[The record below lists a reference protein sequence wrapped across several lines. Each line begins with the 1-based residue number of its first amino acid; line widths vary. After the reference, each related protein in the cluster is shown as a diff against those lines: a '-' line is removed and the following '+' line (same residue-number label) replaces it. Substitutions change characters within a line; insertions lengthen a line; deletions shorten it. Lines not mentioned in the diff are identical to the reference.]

1 MQQKSLTL
9 KTAIGTYGH
18 TRALKDGSIAPQG
31 ITLDHVEVTPII
43 AAFRRMI
50 RANEFDVSEM
60 AISTY
65 LCARAYNKPM
75 TAIPVFPLRQFQH
88 PSILYNTNSRVSD
101 PKHLEGKRVGVRA
114 YTVTGG
120 IWVRG
125 ILANE
130 YGVDLN
136 RITWVV
142 PDEEH
147 VQEFKLPRN
156 VEKVAP
162 DSDLKEMLLKGD
174 VAAAIGTGPIDDP
187 SIKPLIPNPQQAAI
201 NFYRQTNVYPIN
213 HMVVIK
219 NSVLDQAPWVASAL
233 FDAFD
238 RAKKEYLQRLNRG
251 ENLTPQDESM
261 LKTREIVGPD
271 PVPYGIAANRPTI
284 STMIRYN
291 VQQGIIPRQYDVEEL
306 FHPTTLNLG

>member
-1 MQQKSLTL
+1 MAQPLTL

-18 TRALKDGSIAPQG
+18 TRALKDASVAPQG
-31 ITLDHVEVTPII
+31 ISLDQVEVSPII

-50 RANEFDVSEM
+50 RQAEFDVSEM

-65 LCARAYNKPM
+65 LCALAFKKPI
-75 TAIPVFPLRQFQH
+75 TAIPIFPLRAFQH
-88 PSILYNTNSRVSD
+88 GSILVNTKSGVESPRD
-101 PKHLEGKRVGVRA
+101 LEGKRVGVRA

-136 RITWVV
+136 KITWVV

-147 VQEFKLPRN
+147 VTEFPLPGN

-162 DSDLKEMLLKGD
+162 DSDLKEMLLSGD
-174 VAAAIGTGPIDDP
+174 LAAAIGTGPIEDP
-187 SIKPLIPNPQQAAI
+187 NIKPLIPNPQAAAVA
-201 NFYRQTNVYPIN
+201 FFKQSGVYPIN

-219 NSVLDQAPWVASAL
+219 NSVLEQNPWVAKSIY
-233 FDAFD
+233 DAFVESKKQFMD
-238 RAKKEYLQRLNRG
+238 RLSAGG
-251 ENLTPQDESM
+251 ELSPQDQAVVK
-261 LKTREIVGPD
+261 LKETIGPD
-271 PVPYGIAANRPTI
+271 PIPYGIAANRPAVA
-284 STMIRYN
+284 TMIRYN
-291 VQQGIIPRQYDVEEL
+291 VQQGIIPRAYDVEEI
-306 FHPTTLNLG
+306 FHESTRDN

>member
-1 MQQKSLTL
+1 
-9 KTAIGTYGH
+9 
-18 TRALKDGSIAPQG
+18 
-31 ITLDHVEVTPII
+31 
-43 AAFRRMI
+43 
-50 RANEFDVSEM
+50 M

-65 LCARAYNKPM
+65 LCARAFNKPI
-75 TAIPVFPLRQFQH
+75 TAIPVFPVRAFQH
-88 PSILYNTNSRVSD
+88 GSILVNTKSGVEKPTD
-101 PKHLEGKRVGVRA
+101 LHGKRVGVRA

-136 RITWVV
+136 QITWVV

-147 VQEFKLPRN
+147 VSEFPLPAN
-156 VEKVAP
+156 VQKVAP
-162 DSDLKEMLLKGD
+162 DSDMKQMLLSGD

-187 SIKPLIPNPQQAAI
+187 TIQPLIPNPQQAAV

-219 NSVLDQAPWVASAL
+219 NSILDQHPWVASAL

-238 RAKKEYLQRLNRG
+238 RAKKEYLQKLDKG
-251 ENLTPQDESM
+251 ADLTPQDQAAIK
-261 LKTREIVGPD
+261 LRETVGPD
-271 PVPYGIAANRPTI
+271 PVPYGLAANRPAVA
-284 STMIRYN
+284 TMIRYN
-291 VQQGIIPRQYDVEEL
+291 VQQGIIPRFYDVEEL
-306 FHPTTLNLG
+306 FDPTTLNLG

>member
-1 MQQKSLTL
+1 MQTQPLTL

-50 RANEFDVSEM
+50 RNEEFDISEM

-65 LCARAYNKPM
+65 ICAKAFNKPF
-75 TAIPVFPLRQFQH
+75 TAIPIFPLRSFQH
-88 PSILYNTNSRVSD
+88 GSILVNTRSRVSQPTD
-101 PKHLEGKRVGVRA
+101 LEGKRVGVRA

-130 YGVDLN
+130 YGVDLSK
-136 RITWVV
+136 ITWVV

-156 VEKVAP
+156 VQKVAP
-162 DSDLKEMLLKGD
+162 ETDLKELLLSGD
-174 VAAAIGTGPIDDP
+174 IAAAIGTGPIDSPDVA
-187 SIKPLIPNPQQAAI
+187 PLIPNAQDAAI
-201 NFYRQTNVYPIN
+201 SFFRRTGVYPIN
-213 HMVVIK
+213 HMVVVK
-219 NSVLDQAPWVASAL
+219 NSVLKDHGWVTTAL
-233 FDAFD
+233 FDAFA
-238 RAKKEYLQRLNRG
+238 RAKREYLQRLNTATD
-251 ENLTPQDESM
+251 LTPQDENVVK
-261 LKTREIVGPD
+261 LKGMVGPD
-271 PVPYGIAANRPTI
+271 PFPYGVAANRATL

-291 VQQGIIPRQYDVEEL
+291 VEQGVIPRRYEVEEL
-306 FHPTTLNLG
+306 FAPNTLSME